1 VTVVELFAGPG
12 GWSTGLRMAGYA
24 GPAVGLEWDLPACRT
39 AVAAGHTRICADVST
54 YPVERFT
61 NVDGLIASPPCQAWS
76 RAGKR
81 GADIDQARIYA
92 HVANV
97 ARADHWLPYP
107 CSGWMDDRSP
117 LVLEVLRWVLALHP
131 RWFACEQVPE
141 VLPFWREL
149 ARVLRAWGYFTAAY
163 EVSAEEYGVPQT
175 RKRAILTGSLSY
187 PVFPPVPTHQ
197 RYVPGEPA
205 RAGAPD
211 LFGGVPV
218 LPWVSMTEA
227 LGWGSRRVVQR
238 HPRGAGMAERHG
250 DRPDRD
256 LSEPFFTVIA
266 GSGSSG
272 TRLNWV
278 LRNGSQENATDRGPD
293 EPAPTIYCSRPG
305 NLNWVYVNGNRENAA
320 RRSASQPAPTVMF
333 SERSNKV
340 DWSDETTGTV
350 RRVTVQEAAILQSF
364 PPDYPWQGTKTQ
376 QYRQVGDAV
385 PPLLAMHILHPLI
398 ASVRER
404 AA

>member
-1 VTVVELFAGPG
+1 
-12 GWSTGLRMAGYA
+12 
-24 GPAVGLEWDLPACRT
+24 
-39 AVAAGHTRICADVST
+39 
-54 YPVERFT
+54 
-61 NVDGLIASPPCQAWS
+61 
-76 RAGKR
+76 
-81 GADIDQARIYA
+81 
-92 HVANV
+92 
-97 ARADHWLPYP
+97 
-107 CSGWMDDRSP
+107 
-117 LVLEVLRWVLALHP
+117 
-131 RWFACEQVPE
+131 
-141 VLPFWREL
+141 
-149 ARVLRAWGYFTAAY
+149 
-163 EVSAEEYGVPQT
+163 
-175 RKRAILTGSLSY
+175 
-187 PVFPPVPTHQ
+187 
-197 RYVPGEPA
+197 
-205 RAGAPD
+205 
-211 LFGGVPV
+211 
-218 LPWVSMTEA
+218 
-227 LGWGSRRVVQR
+227 VVQR